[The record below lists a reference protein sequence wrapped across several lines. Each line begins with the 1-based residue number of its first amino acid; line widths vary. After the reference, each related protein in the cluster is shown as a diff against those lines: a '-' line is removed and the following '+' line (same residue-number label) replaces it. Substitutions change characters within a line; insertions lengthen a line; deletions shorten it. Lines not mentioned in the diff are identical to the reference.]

1 MAARWDGVSCATGRI
16 KPCLGTAAKRSE
28 GREAILRGAVMKV
41 VLASAS
47 PRRREL
53 LGLLLRDFS
62 CCSTD
67 IDESLQEDEAPPDY
81 VCRMAREKAA
91 AARTDDAL
99 VIAADTTV
107 TLDGAVLGKPS
118 DAIDAARM
126 LANLSGRAHRVLTSV
141 CVAVA
146 SEFDTV
152 LCETRVTFA
161 QLSTNDIELYLQT
174 DEPWDKA
181 GGYGIQGRAGSFV
194 ASVEGSYSAV
204 VGLPLAETRGLL
216 AKHGILPQW

>member
-1 MAARWDGVSCATGRI
+1 
-16 KPCLGTAAKRSE
+16 
-28 GREAILRGAVMKV
+28 MKV

-62 CCSTD
+62 CCSTG
-67 IDESLQEDEAPPDY
+67 IDESVLEGEAPRDY

-91 AARTDDAL
+91 AARAGDAL
-99 VIAADTTV
+99 VIAADTAV
-107 TLDGAVLGKPS
+107 ILDDTVLGKPS

-126 LANLSGRAHRVLTSV
+126 LASLSGRAHRVLTSV

-146 SEFDTV
+146 TEFDIV
-152 LCETRVTFA
+152 LCDTRVTFA
-161 QLSTNDIELYLQT
+161 HLSSNDIALYLKT

-194 ASVEGSYSAV
+194 TSMEGSYSAV